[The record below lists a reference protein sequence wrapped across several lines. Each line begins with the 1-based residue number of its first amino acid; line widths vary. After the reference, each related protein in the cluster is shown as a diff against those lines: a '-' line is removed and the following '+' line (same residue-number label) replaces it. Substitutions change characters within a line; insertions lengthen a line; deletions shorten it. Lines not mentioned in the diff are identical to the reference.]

1 MWPAFIGAIS
11 RPLGGSNLEISYLY
25 SSILGLQKM
34 ACISE
39 TKAKNFFLES
49 KFFFWKEFT
58 GQVFIWDT
66 PELSSPTKS
75 ALKLRLKMAKNHDF
89 SWFYYVKWLKTWGA
103 RQIGFHHSDFKI
115 FFFLRP
121 WAWVLIFFR
130 GQTLGT
136 QNFILGTPGTVGYWV
151 IYDQGKPWNKNTRIS
166 HHFCGKE

>member
-1 MWPAFIGAIS
+1 MRYHICITQFWDFKKWAVAQK
-11 RPLGGSNLEISYLY
+11 R
-25 SSILGLQKM
+25 SSF
-34 ACISE
+34 
-39 TKAKNFFLES
+39 KNFS
-49 KFFFWKEFT
+49 QCKIFFWKQFT

-66 PELSSPTKS
+66 SELSSPTKS

-121 WAWVLIFFR
+121 WAWVLMIFR

-151 IYDQGKPWNKNTRIS
+151 YRMTDKWFYFLCLNIFFVSKRTVKKS
-166 HHFCGKE
+166 F

>member
-1 MWPAFIGAIS
+1 MRYHICIVLFLDFRKWPVS
-11 RPLGGSNLEISYLY
+11 
-25 SSILGLQKM
+25 QKRREK
-34 ACISE
+34 I
-39 TKAKNFFLES
+39 FFLHS
-49 KFFFWKEFT
+49 KIFFSMQFT

-66 PELSSPTKS
+66 SELSSPTKS

-151 IYDQGKPWNKNTRIS
+151 YRMTDKWFYFLCLNIFFVNKRIVKKS
-166 HHFCGKE
+166 F